1 LDGRRKKQKVT
12 REDPTR
18 RLTHPRIWTG
28 AVEEVKSQIREGVRG
43 GQIPRER
50 ELRIVHA
57 ADLANLKQKCKPV
70 LGLTAEEVAIE
81 LRYPGSRQ
89 RERYEI
95 VYGKDKI
102 NAVEDIKKIVRF
114 VYENFLSQE
123 DATPF
128 DPHTGFCR
136 QLERY
141 SSSTINN
148 GAGFKAAIKEYNK
161 RLFNLQKSGT
171 IKRYLDDLHSL
182 PSDLVAFI
190 MNQVYDRAVAPSV
203 EITRKY
209 ENGTDNVYGEL
220 HAPFISEILVERAKM
235 TSDQVFVD
243 LGSGVGQVV
252 LQAALE
258 IGCESWGCEQ
268 METLKPLADDMLK
281 EFEARCELWGVA
293 PGRARLICG
302 DFLQNERIHKA
313 LKRADVVL
321 VNNQAFT
328 SQLNDSLVRLFL
340 DLKPG
345 CRVVSLKS
353 FVHEH
358 KSASNDLAL
367 NLLDVEELTYP
378 SDYVSW
384 TDKGGTYC
392 ISTRK

>member
-1 LDGRRKKQKVT
+1 MFSWVL
-12 REDPTR
+12 R
-18 RLTHPRIWTG
+18 RL
-28 AVEEVKSQIREGVRG
+28 V
-43 GQIPRER
+43 
-50 ELRIVHA
+50 
-57 ADLANLKQKCKPV
+57 
-70 LGLTAEEVAIE
+70 GLTYADSCAH
-81 LRYPGSRQ
+81 
-89 RERYEI
+89 RYEI